1 MAVTEVELKDTF
13 LNFMNKTN
21 QAIKTVNSQISDEQI
36 AKLKTDDKTSLV
48 AAINEILKNSIN
60 IKGGTIE
67 GNITTT
73 GYLSSNT
80 FIRVGSNN
88 NGDSI
93 IYLYDDNRNVY
104 KTLKWNTEKDELT
117 IEDNSGNHNKILH
130 ENMTIDCN
138 NMNIELQQK
147 SVLKNINDASIFK
160 KGQIVYLT
168 DSKQLAYHD
177 GETQGGY
184 TVPTLKDIED
194 LGQVKISS
202 NDKTNGYLNEKIQPG
217 KGIYTNK
224 EAVANGEILRINS
237 GLSAGLVNFWP
248 GPTNKLP
255 LGWIVCDGRA
265 LDRTKYKDLFSVI
278 GSTYGSG
285 NGYSTFNIPNYSG
298 RFLFGVDSSAS
309 LASTGGEK
317 THKLTIQEMPSHN
330 HTANTLIQQANDKTY
345 KSGSYAMGPLGQSQT
360 SYTGGNQAH
369 NNMPPYSA
377 GYWIIFTNVFES

>member
-21 QAIKTVNSQISDEQI
+21 QAIKTVNLQISDEQI

-67 GNITTT
+67 GNMTTT

-80 FIRVGSNN
+80 FIRIGSNN

-104 KTLKWNTEKDELT
+104 KALKWNNEKDELT

-147 SVLKNINDASIFK
+147 SVLKNINDASVFK
-160 KGQIVYLT
+160 KGQIVYLS

-184 TVPTLKDIED
+184 TVPTLKDIEE

-224 EAVANGEILRINS
+224 EVVSNGEILRINS

-298 RFLFGVDSSAS
+298 RFLFGVDSSAT
-309 LASTGGEK
+309 LASVGGEK

-330 HTANTLIQQANDKTY
+330 HQMNMSVYGMDHKSRDTWQAKD
-345 KSGSYAMGPLGQSQT
+345 GDQVR
-360 SYTGGNQAH
+360 YTQNAGGNQPH

>member
-21 QAIKTVNSQISDEQI
+21 QAIKTVNLQISDEQI

-67 GNITTT
+67 GNMTTT

-80 FIRVGSNN
+80 FIRIGSNN

-104 KTLKWNTEKDELT
+104 KALKWNNEKDELT
-117 IEDNSGNHNKILH
+117 IEDNFGNHNKILH

-147 SVLKNINDASIFK
+147 SVLKNINDASVFK
-160 KGQIVYLT
+160 KGQIVYLS

-184 TVPTLKDIED
+184 TVPTLKDIEE

-202 NDKTNGYLNEKIQPG
+202 NDKSNGYLNEKIQPG

-224 EAVANGEILRINS
+224 EVVSNGEILRINS

-298 RFLFGVDSSAS
+298 RFLFGVDSSAT
-309 LASTGGEK
+309 LASVGGEK

-330 HTANTLIQQANDKTY
+330 HQMNMSAYGMDHKTKDTWQAKD
-345 KSGSYAMGPLGQSQT
+345 GDQVR
-360 SYTGGNQAH
+360 YTQNAGGNQPH

>member
-21 QAIKTVNSQISDEQI
+21 QAIKTVNLQISDEQI

-67 GNITTT
+67 GNMTTT

-80 FIRVGSNN
+80 FIRIGSNN

-104 KTLKWNTEKDELT
+104 KALKWNNEKDELT
-117 IEDNSGNHNKILH
+117 IEDNFGNHNKILH

-147 SVLKNINDASIFK
+147 SVLKNINDASVFK
-160 KGQIVYLT
+160 KGQIVYLS

-184 TVPTLKDIED
+184 TVPTLKDIEE

-202 NDKTNGYLNEKIQPG
+202 NDKSNGYLNEKIQPG

-224 EAVANGEILRINS
+224 EVVSNGEILRINS

-298 RFLFGVDSSAS
+298 RFLFGVDSSAT
-309 LASTGGEK
+309 LASVGGEK

-330 HTANTLIQQANDKTY
+330 HQMNMSVYGMDHKTKDTWQAKD
-345 KSGSYAMGPLGQSQT
+345 GDQVR
-360 SYTGGNQAH
+360 YTQNAGGNQPH

>member
-21 QAIKTVNSQISDEQI
+21 QSIKTVNLQISDEQI

-67 GNITTT
+67 GNMTTT

-80 FIRVGSNN
+80 FIRIGSNN

-104 KTLKWNTEKDELT
+104 KALKWNNEKDELT
-117 IEDNSGNHNKILH
+117 IEDNFGNHNKILH

-147 SVLKNINDASIFK
+147 SVLKNINDASVFK
-160 KGQIVYLT
+160 KGQIVYLS

-184 TVPTLKDIED
+184 TVPTLKDIEE

-202 NDKTNGYLNEKIQPG
+202 NDKSNGYLNEKIQPG

-224 EAVANGEILRINS
+224 EVVSNGEILRINS

-298 RFLFGVDSSAS
+298 RFLFGVDSSAT
-309 LASTGGEK
+309 LASVGGEK

-330 HTANTLIQQANDKTY
+330 HQMNMSAYGMDHKTKDTWQAKD
-345 KSGSYAMGPLGQSQT
+345 GDQVR
-360 SYTGGNQAH
+360 YTQNAGGNQPH

>member
-21 QAIKTVNSQISDEQI
+21 QAIKTVNLQISDEQI

-67 GNITTT
+67 GNMTTT

-80 FIRVGSNN
+80 FIRIGSNN

-104 KTLKWNTEKDELT
+104 KVLKWNNEKDELT
-117 IEDNSGNHNKILH
+117 IEDNFDNHNKILH

-147 SVLKNINDASIFK
+147 SVLKNINDASVFK
-160 KGQIVYLT
+160 KGQIVYLS

-184 TVPTLKDIED
+184 TVPTLKDIEE

-202 NDKTNGYLNEKIQPG
+202 NDKSNGYLNEKIQPG

-224 EAVANGEILRINS
+224 EVVSNGEILRINS

-255 LGWIVCDGRA
+255 LGWVVCDGRT

-298 RFLFGVDSSAS
+298 RFLFGVDSSAT
-309 LASTGGEK
+309 LASVGGEK

-330 HTANTLIQQANDKTY
+330 HQMNMSVYGMDHKTKDTWQAKD
-345 KSGSYAMGPLGQSQT
+345 GDQVR
-360 SYTGGNQAH
+360 YTQNAGGNQPH

>member
-21 QAIKTVNSQISDEQI
+21 QAIKTVNLQISDEQI

-67 GNITTT
+67 GNMTTT

-104 KTLKWNTEKDELT
+104 KALKWNNEKDELT
-117 IEDNSGNHNKILH
+117 IEDNFGNHNKILH

-147 SVLKNINDASIFK
+147 SILKNINDASVFK
-160 KGQIVYLT
+160 KGQIVYLS

-184 TVPTLKDIED
+184 TVPTLKDIEE

-202 NDKTNGYLNEKIQPG
+202 NDKSNGYLNEKIQPG

-224 EAVANGEILRINS
+224 EVVSNGEILRINS

-298 RFLFGVDSSAS
+298 RFLFGVDSSAT
-309 LASTGGEK
+309 LASVGGEK

-330 HTANTLIQQANDKTY
+330 HQMNMSVYGMDHKNRDTWQAKD
-345 KSGSYAMGPLGQSQT
+345 GDQVR
-360 SYTGGNQAH
+360 YTQNAGGNQPH